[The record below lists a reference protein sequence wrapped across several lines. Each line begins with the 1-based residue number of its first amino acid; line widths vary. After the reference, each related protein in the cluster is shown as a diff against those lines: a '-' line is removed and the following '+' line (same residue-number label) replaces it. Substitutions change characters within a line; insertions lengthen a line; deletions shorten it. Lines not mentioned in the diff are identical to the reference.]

1 MKKFLPFIIA
11 ILFLGTAISLFLSA
25 NITSTD
31 FETDF
36 YEKIYPTDQVMAMRT
51 YQDGIYR
58 LEIQQALPQLETGEY
73 RGWLVRLSP
82 FKIIDLGTFQNG
94 YLKYEVADQETDYKT
109 FTEVIITV
117 EFDSNPTIPSENQ
130 VVIGSFNN

>member
-1 MKKFLPFIIA
+1 
-11 ILFLGTAISLFLSA
+11 
-25 NITSTD
+25 
-31 FETDF
+31 
-36 YEKIYPTDQVMAMRT
+36 MAMRT

-130 VVIGSFNN
+130 VVIGSFND